1 MDGIDSCDLCG
12 SASLTPIYRPEMTQR
27 DLTVFVCSVC
37 GLVQSLPRIDKIA
50 KHILS
55 SSSGAD
61 FGNLRYGKQ
70 FSLPLLESILRKHLD
85 KDKPKRCLDVGAGR
99 GWVAQKISELVIV
112 EDMWCVEPDT
122 NLVNPN
128 ETWKWIQDRIENVVL
143 PETFFDVIT
152 LIHTLEHVKSPRL
165 TLCKLNASMIEN
177 GLLYVVVPNIEYIG
191 TDGQIAEWFLDK
203 HIFHFSPDVLMRL
216 LKETGFSVVEKV
228 SGGEDIN
235 ILARKTTCIGQHVF
249 DNTLALIDKYN
260 DNRKRLNDV
269 VQQNVT
275 ILNDMVARG
284 DKIGVWGAGRILDAY
299 REAGLN
305 VKEMVVVD
313 LYIPET
319 GLTLSRESK
328 DLLECDLV
336 VIMSNAYREEIRG
349 SLRSLG
355 FKGGVGYWDIQIAH

>member
-12 SASLTPIYRPEMTQR
+12 SVGLTPIYRPETTQR

-37 GLVQSLPRIDKIA
+37 GLVQSLPRVDRIA
-50 KHILS
+50 THIPTP
-55 SSSGAD
+55 SSGAD

-112 EDMWCVEPDT
+112 ESMWCVEPDT

-128 ETWKWIQDRIENVVL
+128 ETWIWLEDRIENILL
-143 PETFFDVIT
+143 PDEYFD
-152 LIHTLEHVKSPRL
+152 LIVCTHTAEHLKSPRL
-165 TLCKLNASMIEN
+165 TLCKLNAAMIEN
-177 GLLYVVVPNIEYIG
+177 GFLYIVVPNIEYIG
-191 TDGQIAEWFLDK
+191 TDNQIAEWFLDK
-203 HIFHFSPDVLMRL
+203 HLFHFSPNVFVRL
-216 LKETGFSVVEKV
+216 LRETGFSVVERV
-228 SGGEDIN
+228 TDSEDIN

-249 DNTLALIDKYN
+249 DSTLALIDKYN

-275 ILNDMVARG
+275 VLNDMVERG

-299 REAGLN
+299 RMAGLN
-305 VKEMVVVD
+305 VKEMIVVD

-319 GLTLSRESK
+319 SLPISREPKS
-328 DLLECDLV
+328 LLECDLV
-336 VIMSNAYREEIRG
+336 VIMSNAYRDEIHK
-349 SLRSLG
+349 SLKSLG
-355 FKGGVGYWDIQIAH
+355 FAGEIEYWDHKIPC